1 MPTKLI
7 VIISQYAPM
16 SALALAARIQH
27 AHVSNQHVAHL
38 ELIQPSVSVKLRGK
52 KSMNPG
58 VQTLPACLPPGTGC
72 VLRGDTWEVD
82 LSCFLCKGGVGN
94 DSAPKGYEDSV
105 RKSVARGPWW
115 SINMD
120 RKKIP

>member
-7 VIISQYAPM
+7 GIISQYALM

-52 KSMNPG
+52 RSMNPG
-58 VQTLPACLPPGTGC
+58 AQTLPACLPPGTGC
-72 VLRGDTWEVD
+72 VL
-82 LSCFLCKGGVGN
+82 GGTPGR
-94 DSAPKGYEDSV
+94 SI
-105 RKSVARGPWW
+105 SVASCVKRRV
-115 SINMD
+115 SIVPRRVMKT
-120 RKKIP
+120 R